1 MLNPKRIVHFSNA
14 ILGHG
19 LSSHLTILALR
30 FCTTFPLGR
39 VVYVAIHI
47 RDSAVM
53 PIQASSPMISRAFIF
68 PPNDDEYDGEDYR
81 ADKHPAQQGTE
92 CFGYGHGI
100 GWVGHAVTSS
110 L

>member
-1 MLNPKRIVHFSNA
+1 VFFGNA

-19 LSSHLTILALR
+19 LSSHLTILAFR

-53 PIQASSPMISRAFIF
+53 PIQASSPMISRMFIAFAN
-68 PPNDDEYDGEDYR
+68 NDECYDEYDQPE
-81 ADKHPAQQGTE
+81 KHPAQQGTE
-92 CFGYGHGI
+92 CFGYGHGV
-100 GWVGHAVTSS
+100 GGVGHR
-110 L
+110 